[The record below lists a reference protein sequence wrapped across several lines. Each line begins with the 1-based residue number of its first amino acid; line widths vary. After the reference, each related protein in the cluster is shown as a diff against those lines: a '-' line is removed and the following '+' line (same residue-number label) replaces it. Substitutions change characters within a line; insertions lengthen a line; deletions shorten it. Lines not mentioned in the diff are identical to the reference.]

1 LTVVAALALSLVFT
15 APLDAGAAPVHAPR
29 HMPRLIG
36 LSRAQVFATM
46 KSAQLYFA
54 TRGPGSATG
63 TWTVPVAQKP
73 APGTMVAWHSQ
84 ARLIVAKTSA
94 HAPRRVPR
102 LIGLSR
108 ARTFAA
114 MKRAQL
120 YFRTRGPG
128 SSTGKWIVVLH
139 QSPAPKTLV
148 AWHSVVTLTVSTK
161 RPKPR
166 PTVRRTTTT
175 TVRRTTTTT
184 LKKATATST
193 STTTTV
199 PVTTTTYP
207 GETTTTTVT
216 PPTTTST
223 STTTTTVRVTTT
235 TVRKR
240 PGRYRI
246 GVATWYSYV
255 PGHCATWYLPFG
267 TRIRVL
273 DLKTGHS
280 VTCIVSDREAAHGNR
295 VVDLSETEFAK
306 LAPLRVGVI
315 AVKVS
320 W

>member
-1 LTVVAALALSLVFT
+1 MVAALALSLVFT
-15 APLDAGAAPVHAPR
+15 APLDAGAATMHASR

-36 LSRAQVFATM
+36 LSRAQVYASM
-46 KSAQLYFA
+46 KSAQLYFT
-54 TRGPGSATG
+54 TRGPGSTTG
-63 TWTVPVAQKP
+63 TWTVVVAQQP

-84 ARLIVAKTSA
+84 ARLTVAKASA

-120 YFRTRGPG
+120 YFRTRGLG
-128 SSTGKWIVVLH
+128 STTGKWIVVLH
-139 QSPAPKTLV
+139 QSPAPRTRV
-148 AWHSVVTLTVSTK
+148 AWHAEVTLTVSTK
-161 RPKPR
+161 RPPPR

-184 LKKATATST
+184 LKKPTTTST

-207 GETTTTTVT
+207 GEPTTTTLT

-223 STTTTTVRVTTT
+223 STTTTVRVTTT

-306 LAPLRVGVI
+306 LAPLHVGVI
-315 AVKVS
+315 AVKVT

>member
-1 LTVVAALALSLVFT
+1 MVAALVFSLVLT
-15 APLDAGAAPVHAPR
+15 APLDAGAAPAHAPR

-36 LSRAQVFATM
+36 LSRAQVFASM
-46 KSAQLYFA
+46 KTAQLYFS

-63 TWTVPVAQKP
+63 TWSVVVAQRP

-84 ARLIVAKTSA
+84 AALTVATTSP
-94 HAPRRVPR
+94 HGPRRVPR

-108 ARTFAA
+108 ARTFAV

-120 YFRTRGPG
+120 YFSTRGPG
-128 SSTGKWIVVLH
+128 SSTGKWVIVLH
-139 QSPAPKTLV
+139 QSPAPGTRV
-148 AWHSVVTLTVSTK
+148 AWHATVRLAVSTK

-166 PTVRRTTTT
+166 TTVRTTTT

-184 LKKATATST
+184 SKKATTTTTST
-193 STTTTV
+193 TTTTTV

-207 GETTTTTVT
+207 GETTTTTST
-216 PPTTTST
+216 PPTTTTT

-235 TVRKR
+235 TVKRK
-240 PGRYRI
+240 PVRYRI

-280 VTCIVSDREAAHGNR
+280 VTCIVTDREAAHGNR

-306 LAPLRVGVI
+306 LAPLHVGVI

>member
-1 LTVVAALALSLVFT
+1 MVAALALSLVFT
-15 APLDAGAAPVHAPR
+15 APLDAGAATVHASR

-36 LSRAQVFATM
+36 LSHAQVYASM
-46 KSAQLYFA
+46 KSAQLYFT
-54 TRGPGSATG
+54 TRGLGSTTG
-63 TWTVPVAQKP
+63 TWTVVVAQQP

-84 ARLIVAKTSA
+84 ARLTVAKASA
-94 HAPRRVPR
+94 HAPRRVPD

-120 YFRTRGPG
+120 YFRTRGLG
-128 SSTGKWIVVLH
+128 STTGKWIVVLH
-139 QSPAPKTLV
+139 QSPAPRTRV
-148 AWHSVVTLTVSTK
+148 AWHAEVTLTVSTK
-161 RPKPR
+161 RPTPR

-184 LKKATATST
+184 LKKPTTTST

-207 GETTTTTVT
+207 GEPTTTTLT

-223 STTTTTVRVTTT
+223 STTTTVRVTTT

-306 LAPLRVGVI
+306 LAPLHVGVI
-315 AVKVS
+315 AVKVT